1 MPLNIGHFGI
11 ETEILQHIFTFVF
24 CMVCDVN
31 IIAVIY
37 SKTCF
42 STNINL
48 ALANTKIVIN
58 AVRFAVL
65 TVHFIL
71 VQVDFPLK
79 RNSP

>member
-1 MPLNIGHFGI
+1 
-11 ETEILQHIFTFVF
+11 
-24 CMVCDVN
+24 MVCDIN

-71 VQVDFPLK
+71 VQVTFSYFTPPSNLIFLF
-79 RNSP
+79 SPVSVWELFRSRYSRD